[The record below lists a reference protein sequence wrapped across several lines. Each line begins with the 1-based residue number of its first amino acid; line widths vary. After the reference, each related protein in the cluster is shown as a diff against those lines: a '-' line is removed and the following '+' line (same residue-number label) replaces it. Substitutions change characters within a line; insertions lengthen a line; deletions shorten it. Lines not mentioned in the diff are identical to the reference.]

1 MSVRAKVA
9 EAGAPTKLLSEAM
22 ARLGQLPEARQD
34 EIALRLLDI
43 AEGDHRIASGELF
56 LTPDQWAEVDAA
68 LVEDGPYVPDE
79 EMQAFFA
86 QYRQ

>member
-1 MSVRAKVA
+1 MSARAKVA
-9 EAGAPTKLLSEAM
+9 EAGSPTKLLTEAM

-43 AEGDHRIASGELF
+43 AEGDRRLAAGELS
-56 LTPDQWAEVDAA
+56 LTPEQWAEVDAA
-68 LVEDGPYVPDE
+68 LAEDGPYVPDE